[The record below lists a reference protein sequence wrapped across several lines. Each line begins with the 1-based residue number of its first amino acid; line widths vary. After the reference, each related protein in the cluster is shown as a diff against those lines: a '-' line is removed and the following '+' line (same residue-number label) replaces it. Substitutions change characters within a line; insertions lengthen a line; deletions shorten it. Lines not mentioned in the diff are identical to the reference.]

1 MEKNQKAMH
10 KFGLVGK
17 NISYSF
23 SKNYF
28 TKKFKILGL
37 DNYEYYTYDIESI
50 QDLSIIINQHV
61 AGLNVTIPYK
71 EQIIEFLDE
80 IDEEANKI
88 GAVNTIKIIKN
99 NKLKGFN
106 TDVYGFEESLQP
118 LLESHHKKA
127 LVLGTGGASKA
138 VVFVLQK
145 LNIKYLI
152 ISRNPVNDQLAYRD
166 ISKDILKNYKI
177 IINCTPVGT
186 FPDVDVYP
194 DIPYQHLT
202 EKHLLYDLIYN
213 PAKTRFLMEGEKRG
227 VTIQNGL
234 KMLELQAEKSWEIWN
249 M

>member
-1 MEKNQKAMH
+1 MH

-28 TKKFKILGL
+28 TKKFKELGL
-37 DNYEYYTYDIESI
+37 LNYEYYTYDIESI
-50 QDLSIIINQHV
+50 QDFPDIIRKHV
-61 AGLNVTIPYK
+61 VGLNVTIPYK
-71 EQIIEFLDE
+71 EEIIDFLDE

-118 LLESHHKKA
+118 LLESHHKNA

-138 VVFVLQK
+138 VAFVLQK
-145 LNIKYLI
+145 LNINYLI
-152 ISRNPVNDQLAYRD
+152 MSRNPVNDQLAYRD
-166 ISKDILKNYKI
+166 LSKDILKDYKI

-227 VTIQNGL
+227 ATIQNGL